1 MRIKRSQAEQ
11 SSRQATA
18 KKRVPQVAALPWRK
32 QNETIEVLLVTSRT
46 TRRWVIPKGGVM
58 AHLVDMNAARQE
70 ALEEAGITGR
80 MRRKPI
86 GTYTYLKTALNGA
99 AAPHAVKVFAL
110 EQLGKPGECGARP
123 RFDRP
128 DRNAELRRDLGLREL
143 APVGEPDQ
151 RALMLWKLLDRTMDA
166 PAQPC

>member
-110 EQLGKPGECGARP
+110 EVQQ
-123 RFDRP
+123 
-128 DRNAELRRDLGLREL
+128 ELRNWPEMSQRKRKWFALEEALKRIGERDLCKIIRIFAL
-143 APVGEPDQ
+143 AK
-151 RALMLWKLLDRTMDA
+151 AA
-166 PAQPC
+166 ANA